1 MLVGPLDRLYQDQY
15 GMDMHHYPSD
25 LGSSRKGHWVT
36 FSIGVPK
43 KSSYSNESS
52 SSVDSSGML
61 KNIIDSASSLI
72 GSTAEAFLDP
82 NSDFTPLNL
91 ISSGVTKTWNFIST
105 PPAVTQVASISL
117 YTPDT
122 ISISQHMSYTH
133 TSLTNSMGALGQ
145 AAAVASAVDA
155 NDGGGQT
162 IQNLGMELGAAK
174 FGGKNAQD
182 ISGIGLNTQGMAI
195 NPQMEVLFT
204 QIEFRTFQFDFL
216 FTPRNQQE
224 TASIRNIIQMFKMH
238 AAPEIDSASGGRYF
252 IVPSRFDIN
261 FYKDGKINTNIHKL
275 APAVLTAIVT
285 DYAPQGW
292 VTHEDGMPVQTRLT
306 LQFQEIEILDKNKIR
321 EQGY

>member
-52 SSVDSSGML
+52 SSVDSSGMM
-61 KNIIDSASSLI
+61 KNFLDSASSLI
-72 GSTAEAFLDP
+72 GSTAEAFIG
-82 NSDFTPLNL
+82 NSDYTPLNL
-91 ISSGVTKTWNFIST
+91 IGGGITKAWNFIST

-122 ISISQHMSYTH
+122 ISISQNMTYSS
-133 TSLTNSMGALGQ
+133 TSLTQSMGALGQ

-155 NDGGGQT
+155 NEGGGQT
-162 IQNLGMELGAAK
+162 IQNLGMELGSAK
-174 FGGKNAQD
+174 FGGKQAQS
-182 ISGIGLNTQGMAI
+182 ISGIGLNTQGMAL

-204 QIEFRTFQFDFL
+204 HIEFRTFQFDFL
-216 FTPRNQQE
+216 FTPKNQTE

-275 APAVLTAIVT
+275 APSVLTTIVT

-292 VTHEDGMPVQTRLT
+292 VTHDDGMPVQTRLT
-306 LQFQEIEILDKNKIR
+306 LQFQEIEILDKNKIK